1 MKVRKACPPSSTSAR
16 RRGRRSPEEQPIQSP
31 PLQGEG
37 WVGMGFPTEQ
47 ISPQHRS
54 KRHGRTGKKAN
65 PERPTP
71 TSLATQPDRQRT
83 HAVRVHAATE
93 GERSKITEETSI
105 RRS

>member
-1 MKVRKACPPSSTSAR
+1 MKVRKACPPSSTSAS

-47 ISPQHRS
+47 TSPQQRS
-54 KRHGRTGKKAN
+54 KRHGRPGQQAN

-71 TSLATQPDRQRT
+71 TRPATQRDRHRT
-83 HAVRVHAATE
+83 QAVGVPADQADQ
-93 GERSKITEETSI
+93 RSKIPAANTRTEE
-105 RRS
+105 